1 MGNPHQFII
10 LFHRWTLCHG
20 SSDNLDSICHINGVR
35 KIGLGW
41 GTTPRLLKK
50 LNLPVLEIKGKDCV
64 PLSKDLVGKGEKS
77 TFLSEFVWGR
87 ELLGEAPHTN
97 QTMLYEGLK
106 DLSMGSKLQNPNF
119 HIDISIEG
127 VMLRVADVYLRL
139 PEQGVDKSGVLH
151 VNTDHI
157 GEGKFYIAIFLSIW
171 YNEWLNAISCVWMA
185 EDAQG
190 MFRGSSPAS
199 DPTFMVVEFVRDH
212 FKEGL
217 RTRIKLL
224 AC

>member
-10 LFHRWTLCHG
+10 FFHRQNLCG
-20 SSDNLDSICHINGVR
+20 DG
-35 KIGLGW
+35 
-41 GTTPRLLKK
+41 
-50 LNLPVLEIKGKDCV
+50 
-64 PLSKDLVGKGEKS
+64 
-77 TFLSEFVWGR
+77 
-87 ELLGEAPHTN
+87 ELLIEAPHTN

-127 VMLRVADVYLRL
+127 VMLRGVA
-139 PEQGVDKSGVLH
+139 GV
-151 VNTDHI
+151 N
-157 GEGKFYIAIFLSIW
+157 FR